1 MRRRGLGLS
10 LLRVRVK
17 VGAGVRGRRKVHTK
31 DTHAMKGMR
40 HCRGTWLGLGLGL
53 GLRLRLGLDPPLRG
67 HLVRVRVRVK

>member
-1 MRRRGLGLS
+1 MAFSWASSRLEILD
-10 LLRVRVK
+10 
-17 VGAGVRGRRKVHTK
+17 RRKVHTK

-40 HCRGTWLGLGLGL
+40 HCGGTWLGLGLGL